1 MSKFE
6 ALYNQVVNEMHG
18 DNWKETS
25 WQDTTE
31 DGKVIKVTINDL
43 FAFSKDIP
51 VVELNVKDL
60 ESLALH
66 KTKIDP
72 ETLANIQKANLE
84 YPILV
89 LDKSK
94 NKGGRPEASTIVQHP
109 GLASILDGHHRLQ
122 KAIVNKIPKIKAK
135 MLHLSEMPEDW
146 QWVFRP

>member
-1 MSKFE
+1 MSRFE

-60 ESLALH
+60 EPLALH
-66 KTKIDP
+66 KTKTDP

-94 NKGGRPEASTIVQHP
+94 NKGG
-109 GLASILDGHHRLQ
+109 
-122 KAIVNKIPKIKAK
+122 
-135 MLHLSEMPEDW
+135 
-146 QWVFRP
+146 